1 MNEVSDKT
9 WATEVEQ
16 AATPVL
22 VMFSGRWCAPCKSA
36 TPVVE
41 AFERACGGRVKV
53 LKADVEKA
61 GGASM
66 DAHVSTLPTF
76 VLYARGEAVG
86 KHVGFDARLVDTLRG
101 MVGVMG

>member
-16 AATPVL
+16 APVPVL

-76 VLYARGEAVG
+76 VLYSRGVLVG
-86 KHVGFDARLVDTLRG
+86 KHVGYDARLVDVLRG
-101 MVGVMG
+101 MVGTLA